1 MNQAGKYSE
10 AFTLLSQTITKDA
23 DGTPVE
29 AFPPQDGTLWGSLEP
44 SEGEE
49 SKAYSAMTGQ
59 SIAVIRLRQFPP
71 VRAVDRLLHK
81 RSGLTY
87 DVTGR
92 YTDYP
97 NNETVLQCTVFDV
110 VVRADQ

>member
-10 AFTLLSQTITKDA
+10 AFTLLLQTITP
-23 DGTPVE
+23 DGDGAPVE
-29 AFPPQDGTLWGSLEP
+29 SFPAQSGTLWGSLEP
-44 SEGEE
+44 STGEE
-49 SKAYSAMTGQ
+49 AMAYGAMTGQ
-59 SIAVIRLRQFPP
+59 SVAIIRLRQFPP

-92 YTDYP
+92 YTDYA
-97 NNETVLQCTVFDV
+97 NNETVLQCTVLDSV
-110 VVRADQ
+110 ARADQ